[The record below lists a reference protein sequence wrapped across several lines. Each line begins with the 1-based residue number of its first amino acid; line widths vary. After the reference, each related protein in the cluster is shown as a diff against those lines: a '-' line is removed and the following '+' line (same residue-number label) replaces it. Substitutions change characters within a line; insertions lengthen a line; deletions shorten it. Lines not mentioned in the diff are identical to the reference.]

1 MRAAL
6 LEIMRKILFSMLVM
20 AGLSACTG
28 SGQVTYSG
36 EVHPP
41 QLVEVSPGVQVV
53 ADYDQPVFYSDS
65 YYWRYDNGV
74 WYRSR
79 EHTRGWARVDVVP
92 AQVRTIDRPEI
103 YVHYH
108 GHAQAAIQHNDN
120 VEIRDQRDETPAPTL
135 PPTETAPPTT
145 TNVDIRENHEVIE
158 HREVTESPRDTH
170 KNAKE
175 QRKDAKEQ
183 RKDAKEQRKD
193 AKEQRKEDEERRK
206 EEQHD

>member
-6 LEIMRKILFSMLVM
+6 LEVMRKILFNVLVTVS
-20 AGLSACTG
+20 LSACSG

-36 EVHPP
+36 QVQPP

-53 ADYDQPVFYSDS
+53 ADYDQPVFFSDA

-79 EHTRGWARVDVVP
+79 EHTRGWARVEVVP
-92 AQVRTIDRPEI
+92 PQIRTIDRPEI

-108 GHAQAAIQHNDN
+108 GHAQATIQHDDN
-120 VEIRDQRDETPAPTL
+120 VEVRDHREETPT
-135 PPTETAPPTT
+135 PPTT
-145 TNVDIRENHEVIE
+145 NVEVRENHEVIE
-158 HREVTESPRDTH
+158 HRDVNESGRDTH
-170 KNAKE
+170 K
-175 QRKDAKEQ
+175 DAKER

-193 AKEQRKEDEERRK
+193 AKEQRKEDKDRRREDK
-206 EEQHD
+206 HD

>member
-1 MRAAL
+1 MRAAPCKV
-6 LEIMRKILFSMLVM
+6 MRKTLFSILVT

-36 EVHPP
+36 EVQPP
-41 QLVEVSPGVQVV
+41 QLVEVSPGVQVI

-79 EHTRGWARVDVVP
+79 EHTRGWARVEVLP
-92 AQVRTIDRPEI
+92 PQIRTIDRPQI

-108 GHAQAAIQHNDN
+108 GRAQATLRNDN
-120 VEIRDQRDETPAPTL
+120 VEVRDQREEPVP
-135 PPTETAPPTT
+135 PPTT
-145 TNVDIRENHEVIE
+145 TNVDVHENHEVIE
-158 HREVTESPRDTH
+158 HRYVDESPSDTH
-170 KNAKE
+170 KDAKE
-175 QRKDAKEQ
+175 KRKDAKEQ

-193 AKEQRKEDEERRK
+193 AKEQRKQDKERR
-206 EEQHD
+206 EEEKHD